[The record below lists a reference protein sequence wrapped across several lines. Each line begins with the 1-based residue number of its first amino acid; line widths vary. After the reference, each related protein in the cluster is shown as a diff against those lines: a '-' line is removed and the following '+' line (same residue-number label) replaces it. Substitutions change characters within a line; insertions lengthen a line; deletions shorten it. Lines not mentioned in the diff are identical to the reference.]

1 MLAEVSSGIP
11 WNLLPSIET
20 SLTLSRVV
28 VAAGSLVG
36 KKDGGAGALDETGG
50 SPPEF
55 TRTVTKALVS

>member
-1 MLAEVSSGIP
+1 MLTGVSSGIP
-11 WNLLPSIET
+11 SNSLPSMET
-20 SLTLSRVV
+20 SLTLSRMV

-36 KKDGGAGALDETGG
+36 KKDEGAGTLDETGV